1 MYKALYE
8 SSGSVFSMSFSQMV
22 SYVWIQQVFMVLF
35 RVVFAD
41 GEIYSSI
48 TEGTIAYDL
57 VRPVGLYGWWFSQ
70 SAANRLAFT
79 ILNCI
84 PVFFCW
90 LCLYRNHIEFHGI

>member
-1 MYKALYE
+1 MKKYIFIFRLRFMNSLQYRTVVLGGVLKGFIWGFMEILMYKALYE

-48 TEGTIAYDL
+48 AEGTIAYDL
-57 VRPVGLYGWWFSQ
+57 VRPVGLYG
-70 SAANRLAFT
+70 
-79 ILNCI
+79 
-84 PVFFCW
+84 
-90 LCLYRNHIEFHGI
+90 